1 MKFYFK
7 AKNKAGDLQEGFVNA
22 INETYALNVLAKKNL
37 VALKLEKREAD
48 KFSPLAYLLKLWERP
63 GAKEFVIF
71 SRQLAVLIDS
81 KVSLLVSLATISD
94 QMENRFFALRV
105 RSIMSDVDGGLSFS
119 EALEKYPDTFSKFYV
134 NMVKAGETSGNLNK
148 VLNDL
153 ADNIEKNYE
162 LTSKLKGAMYYP
174 GFIFSAMVV
183 VGFLVM
189 SFVMPKLLEIL
200 KESNAVLPIQTRI
213 LIFCSD
219 FLASYWWAVL
229 LAMIGGVVALTYYL
243 KTEDGKNE
251 FDHFILKVPIINKIL
266 NNIYVA
272 RFTENFS
279 VLIQSGLPVTTAL
292 LITSDVVGNEV
303 YRSILREAVE
313 AIKKGD
319 TMAKVFSRY
328 EIIPPIVTQM
338 IGVGENTGRMD
349 YVMKKITGF
358 YSSEA
363 DRMVKN
369 FSTLIEPVI
378 MVILAIGVGILV
390 SAVLLPIYQVATSI
404 K

>member
-7 AKNKAGDLQEGFVNA
+7 AKRKTGEFQEGFVSA
-22 INETYALNVLAKKNL
+22 VNETYALNLLAKKGL
-37 VALKLEKREAD
+37 IVLKLEKRETD
-48 KFSPLAYLLKLWERP
+48 KFSPLAFFLKLWERP
-63 GAKEFVIF
+63 SAKEFVIF

-81 KVSLLVSLATISD
+81 KVSLLVALETISD
-94 QMENRFFALRV
+94 QIENRFFALRV
-105 RSIMSDVDGGLSFS
+105 RSIMSDVDGGASFS

-174 GFIFSAMVV
+174 GFIFSAMII
-183 VGFLVM
+183 VGILVM
-189 SFVMPKLLEIL
+189 AFVMPKLLEIL
-200 KESNAVLPIQTRI
+200 KESDTVLPIQTRI
-213 LIFCSD
+213 LIFISD
-219 FLASYWWAVL
+219 FLASYWWVAI
-229 LAMIGGVVALTYYL
+229 LAIVGMGVGVFYYL
-243 KTEDGKNE
+243 KTEDGKTE
-251 FDHFILKVPIINKIL
+251 FDHLILKVPVIKKIL

-292 LITSDVVGNEV
+292 LITSDVIGNEV

-319 TMAKVFSRY
+319 NIAKVFSRY
-328 EIIPPIVTQM
+328 EVIPPIVTQM
-338 IGVGENTGRMD
+338 ISVGENTGRLD
-349 YVMKKITGF
+349 YVTQKITGF
-358 YSSEA
+358 YISEA

-369 FSTLIEPVI
+369 FSTLIEPII

-390 SAVLLPIYQVATSI
+390 SAVLLPIYQIATSI

>member
-7 AKNKAGDLQEGFVNA
+7 GRTKTGEIQEGLVNA
-22 INETYALNVLAKKNL
+22 LNESYALNALAKKGL
-37 VALKLEKREAD
+37 VVLKLEKRETE
-48 KFSPLAYLLKLWERP
+48 KFSPIAFLWKIWERP
-63 GAKEFVIF
+63 SAKDFVIF

-81 KVSLLVSLATISD
+81 KVSLLAALATISE

-153 ADNIEKNYE
+153 ANNIEKNYE
-162 LTSKLKGAMYYP
+162 LTSKLRGAMYYP
-174 GFIFSAMVV
+174 GFIFSAMIV

-189 SFVMPKLLEIL
+189 TFVMPKLLEIL
-200 KESNAVLPIQTRI
+200 KESKATLPIQTRI
-213 LIFCSD
+213 LIFVSD
-219 FLASYWWAVL
+219 FLASYWWAVG
-229 LAMIGGVVALTYYL
+229 LAMIGAVVGMVYYL
-243 KTEDGKNE
+243 RTEDGKNG
-251 FDHFILKVPIINKIL
+251 FDHFVLKVPVIKKIL

-292 LITSDVVGNEV
+292 LITSDVIGNEV
-303 YRSILREAVE
+303 YRKILREAVE

-319 TMAKVFSRY
+319 NIAKVFVRY

-338 IGVGENTGRMD
+338 ISVGENTGRLD
-349 YVMKKITGF
+349 YMMSKITSF
-358 YSSEA
+358 YSNEA
-363 DRMVKN
+363 DRMTRN
-369 FSTLIEPVI
+369 FSTLVEPVI